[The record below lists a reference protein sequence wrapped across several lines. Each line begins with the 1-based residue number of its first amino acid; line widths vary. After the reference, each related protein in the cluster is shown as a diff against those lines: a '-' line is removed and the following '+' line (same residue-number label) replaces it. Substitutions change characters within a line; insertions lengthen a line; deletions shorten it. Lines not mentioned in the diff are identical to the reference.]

1 MSREEVVDP
10 AMVEQNE
17 DWVSYL
23 KFIEKI
29 RNPLIKSF
37 VEGFVKTKVPDYFA
51 RIPASASGKY
61 HPEFSQGYG
70 GLLRHTMAVVTL
82 VHDISELE
90 YLQLKSTEKDLLF
103 AAALLH
109 DTFKQGVEEAGT
121 TLRTHPNIAAQEIAK
136 FGKEIGQEKMG
147 NIIARL
153 VISHMGQWGN
163 QKPGN
168 REQFLVHVADFIA
181 SRKYLDIEYDKLVK
195 PDVEKQ

>member
-70 GLLRHTMAVVTL
+70 GLLRHTMAVATL

-136 FGKEIGQEKMG
+136 FGKEIG
-147 NIIARL
+147 
-153 VISHMGQWGN
+153 HMGQWGN

>member
-17 DWVSYL
+17 DWASYL

-70 GLLRHTMAVVTL
+70 GLLRHTMAVATL

-109 DTFKQGVEEAGT
+109 DTFKQGVDEAGT
-121 TLRTHPNIAAQEIAK
+121 TLRTEILLLIQILLSVRFSK
-136 FGKEIGQEKMG
+136 CCQ
-147 NIIARL
+147 
-153 VISHMGQWGN
+153 
-163 QKPGN
+163 
-168 REQFLVHVADFIA
+168 
-181 SRKYLDIEYDKLVK
+181 SRKL
-195 PDVEKQ
+195 Q